1 MRLNMDCLR
10 DTLLALEDG
19 QRFYVIDENT
29 VAKDYL
35 DLEEVCALVPKYDK
49 AEVFYALQNLDQAGM
64 IDMTAKWTN
73 GFVYYCSI
81 NDVLY
86 EGHQFADKIRDEARW
101 GKLKKGLSTVRDY
114 SLSAIEAIAEGMT
127 SAAITSYLTK
137 A

>member
-19 QRFYVIDENT
+19 QRFYVTDENK
-29 VAKDYL
+29 VAKDSL
-35 DLEEVCALVPKYDK
+35 SLENVCALVPKYDK
-49 AEVFYALQNLDQAGM
+49 AEVFYALRNLEQAGM
-64 IDMTAKWTN
+64 IDMTARWTN
-73 GFVYYCSI
+73 GFVYYCCV

-86 EGHQFADKIRDEARW
+86 EGHQFADKIRDETRW
-101 GKLKKGLSTVRDY
+101 CKLKKGMSAVRDY

-127 SAAITSYLTK
+127 SAAIAAYLTK